1 MVRLASIKNSKY
13 SFYLSPI
20 IHVIHV
26 SPVPGCPGADGN
38 SGEPDCQMLK
48 SHVRGQ
54 LESDLCIIISCVTLC
69 SRAPLRIHYHCK
81 KYVFISYPYLKIQK
95 LQYNYRLKR
104 YFRKI
109 LLVSDNFVNIS
120 A

>member
-54 LESDLCIIISCVTLC
+54 LESDLCIIISCDTLC
-69 SRAPLRIHYHCK
+69 SVLHCA
-81 KYVFISYPYLKIQK
+81 FIIIARNMFWTMSIKK
-95 LQYNYRLKR
+95 LQVINSCQVFRLVGTVP
-104 YFRKI
+104 I
-109 LLVSDNFVNIS
+109 DTIV
-120 A
+120 

>member
-26 SPVPGCPGADGN
+26 SRAGWPGADCN

-54 LESDLCIIISCVTLC
+54 LEADLCIIISFVTLC
-69 SRAPLRIHYHCK
+69 STCSTAHSLPLHKMY
-81 KYVFISYPYLKIQK
+81 FSQYL
-95 LQYNYRLKR
+95 
-104 YFRKI
+104 
-109 LLVSDNFVNIS
+109 
-120 A
+120 

>member
-1 MVRLASIKNSKY
+1 MMVRLASIKNSKY

-81 KYVFISYPYLKIQK
+81 KYVLDHVHKKQQVINSCQIF
-95 LQYNYRLKR
+95 RLVGTVP
-104 YFRKI
+104 I
-109 LLVSDNFVNIS
+109 DTIV
-120 A
+120 

>member
-54 LESDLCIIISCVTLC
+54 LESDLCIIISCDTLC
-69 SRAPLRIHYHCK
+69 SVLHCA
-81 KYVFISYPYLKIQK
+81 FIIIARNVLDHIYKNNNK
-95 LQYNYRLKR
+95 
-104 YFRKI
+104 
-109 LLVSDNFVNIS
+109 
-120 A
+120 